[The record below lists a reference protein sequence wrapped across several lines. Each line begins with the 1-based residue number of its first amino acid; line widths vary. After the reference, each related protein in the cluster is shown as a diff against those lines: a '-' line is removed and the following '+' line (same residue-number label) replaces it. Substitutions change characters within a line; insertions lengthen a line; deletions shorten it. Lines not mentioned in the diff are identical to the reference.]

1 MDCDLVLLTST
12 LRGGAEEEKLS
23 EVKKDLEN

>member
-1 MDCDLVLLTST
+1 LRFGLVLLTST